1 MNQNVRTQNG
11 PALVVPFDLFG
22 SKSSESMSSQSAC
35 DGKDKD
41 VLGCQSKFLELS
53 KPSNFG

>member
-11 PALVVPFDLFG
+11 PAFDLFG

-41 VLGCQSKFLELS
+41 VPGCQSKFLELS